1 MRYTTVI
8 DISEFPALYRNH
20 NARLV
25 YLHLALKS
33 GYHDD
38 DRDLIDISIRSLAA
52 TVGLTVSATRHSLRI
67 LEQSEMI
74 ARDGQRWRVRKFFL
88 DVKPQPRR
96 QATTTKASTPEMYDV
111 AAQTAETNDR
121 RRERELLRQENQRRR
136 SEWFMNAGR
145 DELQAALKALQS
157 GKSYRNGATII
168 APSDEDIEAI
178 KKKLEIV

>member
-8 DISEFPALYRNH
+8 DISEFPSLYRNH

-52 TVGLTVSATRHSLRI
+52 TVGLTVSATRHSLRV

-74 ARDGQRWRVRKFFL
+74 AREGQRWRVRKFFL
-88 DVKPQPRR
+88 DVKPQSRR
-96 QATTTKASTPEMYDV
+96 QATTSKASTPDMYDV
-111 AAQTAETNDR
+111 TAQTAEMNDR

-145 DELQAALKALQS
+145 DELHAALKALQS
-157 GKSYRNGATII
+157 GRSYRNGATII
-168 APSDEDIEAI
+168 APSEEDIEAI
-178 KKKLEIV
+178 KKKLKIT

>member
-25 YLHLALKS
+25 YLHLSLKS

-52 TVGLTVSATRHSLRI
+52 AVGLTVSATRHSLRV
-67 LEQSEMI
+67 LEQAEMI
-74 ARDGQRWRVRKFFL
+74 TRDGQRWRVRKFFL
-88 DVKPQPRR
+88 DVKPHPRR
-96 QATTTKASTPEMYDV
+96 QATTTKASAPEMYDV
-111 AAQTAETNDR
+111 SVQMAETNDR

-157 GKSYRNGATII
+157 GRTYRQGATII
-168 APSDEDIEAI
+168 APSEEDIEAI
-178 KKKLEIV
+178 KKKLKSK